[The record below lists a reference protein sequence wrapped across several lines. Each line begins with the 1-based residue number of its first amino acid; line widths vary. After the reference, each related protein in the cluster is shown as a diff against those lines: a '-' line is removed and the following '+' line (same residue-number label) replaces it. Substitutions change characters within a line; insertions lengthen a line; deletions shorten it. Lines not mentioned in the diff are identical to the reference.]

1 MRSHNESFS
10 RREDTDENFAMQ
22 ASFNIDDTP
31 KDHHGS
37 PNFFDKVYIETPKN
51 NEF

>member
-37 PNFFDKVYIETPKN
+37 PNFFDKVVEKAQN
-51 NEF
+51 N